1 MALRMGWGDPGRR
14 PCPLARHSQVRGCRE
29 EGREQCG
36 RLFRRPSAWSPDPA
50 FHAPRPNR
58 RGPARRGKSPLIWC
72 WREGGKV
79 ILRCLRRWVIGPRGL
94 ARVRAQRRLPSL
106 GGAAARALGSRRPGS
121 DMGRGGGGAGG
132 RGRQESGK
140 RRKHPFRC
148 DPQAFEIGSSASVAG
163 RARLGRVV
171 VARTLCEGAR
181 GRGRHLHGEW
191 EADSLRNMNKVP
203 CEDSASSRGVLPFP
217 PPAPRASASLAG
229 EPRGGASRAPS
240 RGRRAMTQG
249 SSALTCCS
257 PAPPT
262 LPATWG
268 PSSPFYTQLTG

>member
-1 MALRMGWGDPGRR
+1 MALRMVWGDPRRR

-106 GGAAARALGSRRPGS
+106 GGAAARALESRRPGS
-121 DMGRGGGGAGG
+121 DMGRGGGAAEEGRRAG
-132 RGRQESGK
+132 RGENILFDAI
-140 RRKHPFRC
+140 RKLSKS
-148 DPQAFEIGSSASVAG
+148 E
-163 RARLGRVV
+163 ARLRL
-171 VARTLCEGAR
+171 RGAR
-181 GRGRHLHGEW
+181 
-191 EADSLRNMNKVP
+191 
-203 CEDSASSRGVLPFP
+203 DSAVSLSREPF
-217 PPAPRASASLAG
+217 ARA
-229 EPRGGASRAPS
+229 RGGAGVICTVS
-240 RGRRAMTQG
+240 GRRI
-249 SSALTCCS
+249 
-257 PAPPT
+257 P
-262 LPATWG
+262 
-268 PSSPFYTQLTG
+268 

>member
-1 MALRMGWGDPGRR
+1 MPAALGHRPSGAGPRPGAAPSPVAGWRRR
-14 PCPLARHSQVRGCRE
+14 PR
-29 EGREQCG
+29 
-36 RLFRRPSAWSPDPA
+36 
-50 FHAPRPNR
+50 
-58 RGPARRGKSPLIWC
+58 
-72 WREGGKV
+72 
-79 ILRCLRRWVIGPRGL
+79 
-94 ARVRAQRRLPSL
+94 ARVPPSWERH
-106 GGAAARALGSRRPGS
+106 GA
-121 DMGRGGGGAGG
+121 GRGGG

-148 DPQAFEIGSSASVAG
+148 DPQALEIGSSASVAG

-171 VARTLCEGAR
+171 VARTLCEGARGRAR

-203 CEDSASSRGVLPFP
+203 CEDSASSRGALPFP